1 MLYALRHLV
10 IAAAAG
16 SCIPLGAARA
26 GEPGAEAPRQSRPLQ
41 LAQACRTLC
50 VEEFNACQR
59 SCESLTIR
67 VDCQNR
73 CQIRLNLCTSSC
85 R

>member
-1 MLYALRHLV
+1 MLHALRYLV

-16 SCIPLGAARA
+16 SCIALGPAGA
-26 GEPGAEAPRQSRPLQ
+26 GEPGAEAPRQSRPQQ

-59 SCESLTIR
+59 TCESTTIR
-67 VDCQNR
+67 IDCQNR
-73 CQIRLNLCTSSC
+73 CQVRLNLCTSAC